1 MLPRLMKP
9 LRWIMFLVVPFGA
22 MFTLGGVWNSVLFAG
37 YYTKHAPIITRPAV
51 ELKMSFLLAG
61 YVVAVA
67 CMAFLFSQSFKARV
81 GVLEGFQFGALFGL
95 IMTLPAYLLMHAGW
109 DVNLGILLADSAWQ
123 TFEKGLGGV
132 VMALI
137 FRPSVETKSA

>member
-1 MLPRLMKP
+1 MKP
-9 LRWIMFLVVPFGA
+9 LRWIMFVVAPFGA

-37 YYTKHAPIITRPAV
+37 YYAKHAPVITRPAA
-51 ELKMSFLLAG
+51 ELKMPFLLAG
-61 YVVAVA
+61 YAVATA

-81 GVLEGFQFGALFGL
+81 GALEGFQFGALFGL
-95 IMTLPAYLLMHAGW
+95 IMTLPVYLLTHAGW

-137 FRPSVETKSA
+137 FRPSVESKAA